1 MYVVTNKQTGFKL
14 YLNREQF
21 NKFNYTTGKKL
32 ITLNKRFSK
41 VYSVKKIKEYNV
53 DKIFNEIVY
62 GVCLLMT
69 FGLLFML
76 VLWS

>member
-32 ITLNKRFSK
+32 ITLNKKFSK
-41 VYSVKKIKEYNV
+41 VYSVKKIKEYDT
-53 DKIFNEIVY
+53 DKIFNELIY
-62 GVCLLMT
+62 FVCLIMV
-69 FGLLFML
+69 FGLYLML
-76 VLWS
+76 VSWS